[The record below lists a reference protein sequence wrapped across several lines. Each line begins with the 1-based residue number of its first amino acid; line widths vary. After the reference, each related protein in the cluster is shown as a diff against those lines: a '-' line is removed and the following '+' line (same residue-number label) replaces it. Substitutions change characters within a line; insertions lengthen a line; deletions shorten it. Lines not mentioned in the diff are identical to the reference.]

1 MPMLLRV
8 SPPTRVVCLTA
19 AVVLAACAPE
29 APIDNGGGGGGGSV
43 ASKAHRTTVPLLGG
57 TVTTAGGGD
66 FAVVS
71 DPERDLVY
79 VIDAKAGR
87 LHGTIRLPTGSQP
100 TRGVEDA
107 NGQVRVALR
116 GTGQVATISV
126 ATARLI
132 RNDSVCPEPRGLA
145 WDGSRNALHVAC
157 ASGELVTIPTVG
169 STTVRRFDQDLRD
182 VVVSNGKVRVSTFRS
197 AMLIDVSETPSFLPL
212 PSIALPAVANQP
224 ASFEPSVA
232 WRTVSGGDGV
242 TVTAHQRSVQGD
254 IDAIR
259 VGLAPVVV
267 PYYTNP
273 CDSSVVRSVITVANE
288 KDVISSFEVGAV
300 LPVDVAVSPDR
311 TELAVV
317 GAGNSAV
324 VRVPLAGQPVAG
336 GLCGVV
342 PARPPEPDML
352 GRPSATFGQPV
363 GVAYVSSGLLVHSR
377 SPPRVVIVPP
387 QTASRPVNVV
397 IDLEG
402 TDDAEDQGFR
412 LFHTSSRGISCAS
425 CHPEGLEDGHVWTFF
440 GKQRRTQALAGGISQ
455 SAPFHWKG
463 DLPNLTSLVGDTF
476 VARMGGTMPDPT
488 QIAALT
494 TFLDQIPV
502 PRVPTRA
509 QPVDMTKGRAAFEK
523 AGCHA
528 CHSGARFTND
538 STMAIGLDETWQVP
552 SLRGVS
558 RRAPFM
564 HNGCARTMDDRFKDP
579 SCGGRSHGDVSV
591 LDDTEKA
598 QLTAYLGQL

>member
-1 MPMLLRV
+1 MPMLLRA
-8 SPPTRVVCLTA
+8 SPPARAVCLTVA
-19 AVVLAACAPE
+19 ALLVACAPE
-29 APIDNGGGGGGGSV
+29 APTGEVAGGGGSV
-43 ASKAHRTTVPLLGG
+43 GSKRHVTSVPLLGG

-126 ATARLI
+126 SSARLV

-145 WDGSRNALHVAC
+145 WDASRNALHVAC
-157 ASGELVTIPTVG
+157 ASGELVTIPTLG
-169 STTVRRFDQDLRD
+169 ATTVRRFGEDLRD
-182 VVVSNGKVRVSTFRS
+182 VVVNNGKVRVSTFRS
-197 AMLIDVSETPSFLPL
+197 ATLLDVNETPSLLPL
-212 PSIALPAVANQP
+212 PSISLPEVGGQP
-224 ASFEPSVA
+224 ASFVPAVA
-232 WRTVSGGDGV
+232 WRTVGTADGL
-242 TVTAHQRSVQGD
+242 TVMAHQRAVQGD

-273 CDSSVVRSVITVANE
+273 CDSSVVRSVVTVAN
-288 KDVISSFEVGAV
+288 DDRVLSSFEVGAV
-300 LPVDVAVSPDR
+300 LPVDVAVSPDG
-311 TELAVV
+311 TEVAVV

-324 VRVPLAGQPVAG
+324 ERVPLTAQQISG
-336 GLCGVV
+336 GSCGVIA
-342 PARPPEPDML
+342 ARPPPTDML

-363 GVAYVSSGLLVHSR
+363 GVAYVSGGLLVHSR
-377 SPPRVVIVPP
+377 SPPRVVIVPS

-402 TDDAEDQGFR
+402 ADDPEDQGFR
-412 LFHTSSRGISCAS
+412 LFHTASRGISCAS

-440 GKQRRTQALAGGISQ
+440 GKQRRTQPLAGGISQ
-455 SAPFHWKG
+455 TAPFHWKG
-463 DLPNLTSLVGDTF
+463 DLPNMTSLVGDTF

-488 QIAALT
+488 QLASLT
-494 TFLDQIPV
+494 AFLDQIPV
-502 PRVPTRA
+502 PKAPTRD

-523 AGCHA
+523 AGCHT
-528 CHSGARFTND
+528 CHSGARLTND
-538 STMAIGLDETWQVP
+538 SNTNIGTGEAWQVP

-564 HNGCARTMDDRFKDP
+564 HNGCAKTMEDRFKDP
-579 SCGGRSHGDVSV
+579 ECGGRSHGDLSV
-591 LDDTEKA
+591 LDDAEKA

>member
-1 MPMLLRV
+1 MPTSLR
-8 SPPTRVVCLTA
+8 LTA
-19 AVVLAACAPE
+19 ALLLVACAPE
-29 APIDNGGGGGGGSV
+29 APIDAMTGGGGGAGSKSPRR
-43 ASKAHRTTVPLLGG
+43 ATVPLLGG

-87 LHGTIRLPTGSQP
+87 LHGTVRLPTGSQP

-126 ATARLI
+126 ASARLI

-145 WDGSRNALHVAC
+145 WDASRNALHVAC
-157 ASGELVTIPTVG
+157 ASGELVTIPNLG

-197 AMLIDVSETPSFLPL
+197 AMLIDVTDTPSFLPL
-212 PSIALPAVANQP
+212 PSIPLAEVASKP
-224 ASFEPSVA
+224 TSFVPSVA

-254 IDAIR
+254 IDGIR
-259 VGLAPVVV
+259 VGLAPIVV

-288 KDVISSFEVGAV
+288 NEVLSSFEVGVV
-300 LPVDVAVSPDR
+300 LPVDVAVSADR
-311 TELAVV
+311 TELAVI

-324 VRVPLAGQPVAG
+324 VRMPMGGQQIAG
-336 GLCGVV
+336 GPCGAVA
-342 PARPPEPDML
+342 ARPPEPDML

-363 GVAYVSSGLLVHSR
+363 GVAYVSTGLLVHSR
-377 SPPRVVIVPP
+377 SPPRVVIVPALN
-387 QTASRPVNVV
+387 ASRPPNVV

-402 TDDAEDQGFR
+402 ADDAEDPGFR

-425 CHPEGLEDGHVWTFF
+425 CHPEGHEDGHVWTFF
-440 GKQRRTQALAGGISQ
+440 GKQRRTQPLTGGISQ
-455 SAPFHWKG
+455 TAPFHWKG
-463 DLPNLTSLVGDTF
+463 DLPDLTSLLGDTF
-476 VARMGGTMPDPT
+476 VARMGGAMPDPT
-488 QIAALT
+488 QVAALT
-494 TFLDQIPV
+494 TFLDQLPV

-538 STMAIGLDETWQVP
+538 STMAIGLDESWQVP

-564 HNGCARTMDDRFKDP
+564 HNGCAKTMDDRFKDP
-579 SCGGRSHGDVSV
+579 SCGGRSHGDLSV
-591 LDDTEKA
+591 LDDAEKA
-598 QLTAYLGQL
+598 QLTAYLGQI

>member
-1 MPMLLRV
+1 MPTSLRV
-8 SPPTRVVCLTA
+8 SPPARVVCLLL
-19 AVVLAACAPE
+19 AVMLSACAPE
-29 APIDNGGGGGGGSV
+29 APTDAPQSTGSS
-43 ASKAHRTTVPLLGG
+43 APRSHRANVPLLGG
-57 TVTTAGGGD
+57 TVTPAGGGD

-87 LHGTIRLPTGSQP
+87 LHGTVRLPTGSQP

-107 NGQVRVALR
+107 NGQVRIALR
-116 GTGQVATISV
+116 GTGQIATISV
-126 ATARLI
+126 STARLV

-145 WDGSRNALHVAC
+145 WDASRNALHVAC
-157 ASGELVTIPTVG
+157 ASGELVTIPTLG

-197 AMLIDVSETPSFLPL
+197 ALLMDVSDTPSFLPL
-212 PSIALPAVANQP
+212 PSIPLPEVAAKP
-224 ASFEPSVA
+224 ASFVPSVA
-232 WRTVSGGDGV
+232 WRTVSGGDGL

-259 VGLAPVVV
+259 AGLAPITV

-273 CDSSVVRSVITVANE
+273 CDSAVVRSVITVANA
-288 KDVISSFEVGAV
+288 DTVLSSFEVGAV
-300 LPVDVAVSPDR
+300 LPVDVAVSPDK

-317 GAGNSAV
+317 GAGNSTV
-324 VRVPLAGQPVAG
+324 VRVPLSGQPIAG
-336 GLCGVV
+336 GVCGVI
-342 PARPPEPDML
+342 PARPPEPDRL

-377 SPPRVVIVPP
+377 SPARVVIVPP
-387 QTASRPVNVV
+387 QAASRPVNVV

-402 TDDAEDQGFR
+402 ADDPEDQGFR
-412 LFHTSSRGISCAS
+412 LFHGASRGISCAS

-440 GKQRRTQALAGGISQ
+440 GQERRTQTLTGGISQ
-455 SAPFHWKG
+455 TAPFHWKG
-463 DLPNLTSLVGDTF
+463 DRADLTSLMGDTF

-488 QIAALT
+488 QMAALT
-494 TFLDQIPV
+494 TFLDQLPA
-502 PRVPTRA
+502 PKPPTRA

-528 CHSGARFTND
+528 CHSGPRLTND
-538 STMAIGLDETWQVP
+538 ATMSIGLDEAWQVP

-558 RRAPFM
+558 RRAPYM
-564 HNGCARTMDDRFKDP
+564 HDGCAKNMEERLNDP
-579 SCGGRSHGDVSV
+579 SCGGRAHGDLSV
-591 LDDTEKA
+591 LDETEKA

>member
-1 MPMLLRV
+1 MHLRAH
-8 SPPTRVVCLTA
+8 PPIRLVCLTA
-19 AVVLAACAPE
+19 AVLLAACAPE
-29 APIDNGGGGGGGSV
+29 APLGEVGRG
-43 ASKAHRTTVPLLGG
+43 ASISSKPRLATAPLLGG

-71 DPERDLVY
+71 DPERDLIY

-87 LHGTIRLPTGSQP
+87 LHGTVRLPTGSQP
-100 TRGVEDA
+100 TRGAEDA

-116 GTGQVATISV
+116 GTGQIATISV
-126 ATARLI
+126 GTARLI
-132 RNDSVCPEPRGLA
+132 RTDSVCPEPRGVA
-145 WDGSRNALHVAC
+145 WNGSLNALHVAC
-157 ASGELVTIPTVG
+157 ASGELVTIPTTG
-169 STTVRRFDQDLRD
+169 ATTVRRFDHDLRD

-197 AMLIDVSETPSFLPL
+197 AMLIDVTETASGLPL
-212 PSIALPAVANQP
+212 PSIALPEVANKP
-224 ASFEPSVA
+224 ASFVPSVA

-254 IDAIR
+254 IDSIR
-259 VGLAPVVV
+259 VGLAPVTV

-273 CDSSVVRSVITVANE
+273 CDSSVVRSVITVADENA
-288 KDVISSFEVGAV
+288 VVSSFEVGAV

-311 TELAVV
+311 TEVAVV

-324 VRVPLAGQPVAG
+324 VRLPLDGQQISG
-336 GLCGVV
+336 GICGVV
-342 PARPPEPDML
+342 AARPPEPDRL

-363 GVAYVSSGLLVHSR
+363 GVAYVSTGLLVHSR
-377 SPPRVVIVPP
+377 SPPRVVIVPS
-387 QTASRPVNVV
+387 QTTSRPVNVV
-397 IDLEG
+397 IELEG
-402 TDDAEDQGFR
+402 SNDAEDPGFQ

-440 GKQRRTQALAGGISQ
+440 GKQRRTQPLAGGISQ
-455 SAPFHWKG
+455 TAPFHWKG
-463 DLPNLTSLVGDTF
+463 DLPDLTSLVGDTF
-476 VARMGGTMPDPT
+476 VARMGGAMPDPT
-488 QIAALT
+488 QLASLT

-502 PRVPTRA
+502 PKVPTRD

-528 CHSGARFTND
+528 CHSGARLTND
-538 STMAIGLDETWQVP
+538 STMSIGLDEAWQVP

-564 HNGCARTMDDRFKDP
+564 HDGCAKNMDDRFEDP
-579 SCGGRSHGDVSV
+579 SCGGRSHGDVTV
-591 LDDTEKA
+591 LDDAERA